1 MGNRKR
7 FFEKPNK
14 ITMENNNNLFLSVE
28 EAKKLS
34 AEGLAGETF
43 MKWARI
49 VDGKPWAPTRYG
61 KWFLTKGG
69 VAHVETAYV
78 EYIPTL
84 SIGELLSLLPAEIE
98 IDGHRSF
105 LRIEMADQYI
115 CYWHEEYPD
124 GLQIKDIVMPFGE
137 KTPIVNAAAQML
149 MQVKAYLPNIQQ
161 CKKSK
166 LRSITKI

>member
-1 MGNRKR
+1 
-7 FFEKPNK
+7 
-14 ITMENNNNLFLSVE
+14 MENNNNLFLSVE
-28 EAKKLS
+28 EAQKLI
-34 AEGLAGETF
+34 AEGLVGETF

-49 VDGKPWAPTRYG
+49 VDGRPRAATRYG

-69 VAHVETAYV
+69 VAHVGTTYV

-84 SIGELLSLLPAEIE
+84 SIGELLSLLPTEIE

-124 GLQIKDIVMPFGE
+124 GPQIKDIVVPFDE
-137 KTPIVNAAAQML
+137 TTPIVNAAAQML
-149 MQVKAYLPNIQQ
+149 MQVKAYIPNIQQ
-161 CKKSK
+161 CKKSE
-166 LRSITKI
+166 LRPITKI